1 MKGLDLSFAKP
12 PSDWW
17 QRRYSEGY
25 HVMFQCLW
33 TGGYAGNAGIRTAA
47 AFNLANARAA
57 GLIVAG
63 YANASPP
70 NWWPLATQ
78 VIEIRA
84 NAGSEWAALD
94 RIAID
99 LEISGLTMARA
110 FELADALA
118 AEGKRTDIGYTAR
131 WFWTGHMGNSK
142 DPRWLRFKLW
152 NANYDWNPDIDF
164 GTAPYGP
171 WKITDLVGEQYQGT
185 TQLDG
190 YAVDL
195 NTFLDAA
202 FTLTPT
208 TPAPT
213 PVPTP
218 EEVLMGK
225 IADDFAALGRTVEA
239 EVEAAK
245 LLPTPIPGPVGPA
258 GPAGASPAP
267 VPAPTPAPARR
278 TYTVVSGDT
287 LSGIAAKLDITDW
300 HTLYN
305 LNVGVIGANPNLI
318 RAGMVLVLP

>member
-1 MKGLDLSFAKP
+1 MKGLDLSFARP
-12 PSDWW
+12 PLDWW
-17 QRRYSEGY
+17 QRRRAEGFEI
-25 HVMFQCLW
+25 MFQCLW
-33 TGGYAGNAGIRTAA
+33 TGGYAGNDGIRAVAA
-47 AFNLANARAA
+47 DNLRNARAA
-57 GLIVAG
+57 GFIVGG

-70 NWWPLATQ
+70 TWWPLATQ
-78 VIEIRA
+78 VMEIRR

-94 RIAID
+94 RVAID
-99 LEISGLTMARA
+99 LEIAGLTMARA

-131 WFWTGHMGNSK
+131 WFWSGHMGNSQ

-164 GTAPYGP
+164 GAAPYGP
-171 WKITDLVGEQYQGT
+171 WKMTDLVGEQYQGT

-195 NTFLDAA
+195 NTFIDSA
-202 FTLTPT
+202 FAP
-208 TPAPT
+208 PVPT

-245 LLPTPIPGPVGPA
+245 TLPAPIPGPQGPQGPQGPA
-258 GPAGASPAP
+258 GPAGPTGGT
-267 VPAPTPAPARR
+267 APTPAPAQR
-278 TYTVVSGDT
+278 TYTVVSGDS
-287 LSGIAAKLDITDW
+287 LSGIAAKLGIADW
-300 HTLYN
+300 RTIYN
-305 LNVGVIGANPNLI
+305 LNKATIGADPNLI
-318 RAGMVLVLP
+318 QPGMVLVIP